1 MNEEKIIP
9 YHNDCVSYT
18 QYARDVERVITQMDE
33 SLYREKDPEVQI
45 MDFLKMA
52 VFFYDG
58 DWAGILDADITMKL
72 WSASWWYNRRTDGMT
87 PNSFGDLEEGD
98 YLNTWI
104 NSLRSGDKIVIN
116 DIEEWKEKSPVEYLF
131 LKRNHV
137 RSLLAIPFWKRPTGF
152 LIVRNPKRYISNS
165 GILRM
170 IAFAAV
176 TAVNEKR
183 LMDST
188 KLSSTSEHIKSN
200 RDIVIN
206 LFGSLKIITSKGVL
220 TETHLNSPR
229 ISRFIVYLLLHRN
242 RPVPAM
248 QIHGDLWPDEEPEKA
263 GRAIKNLTYR
273 LQQVFGLISDFR
285 LIESSITGYRI
296 NPKLNI
302 TTDFDLFEHY
312 WNEAQITAS
321 PVDRGHLLKKAMD
334 LYMLGPLEDYA
345 GEHWFMPTVTYYSL
359 RYMGVVNQLLS
370 ALDMAGDYVCILEY
384 ANTAIRCIPG
394 CLDAHYWLI
403 YAMNHIGMGEMA
415 NSQLKVAR
423 QVLTDEDYVELLDK
437 LGITE

>member
-1 MNEEKIIP
+1 MKEKREIH
-9 YHNDCVSYT
+9 YSKDEVSYA
-18 QYARDVERVITQMDE
+18 QYAQDVERVITQIDE
-33 SLYREKDPEVQI
+33 SLYKTMNSEAQI
-45 MDFLKMA
+45 MDLLKMA
-52 VFFYDG
+52 VDFYDG
-58 DWAGILDADITMKL
+58 DWSGILDADLTMKL

-104 NSLRSGDKIVIN
+104 NSLSSGDRIIIADVETLI
-116 DIEEWKEKSPVEYLF
+116 DTSPVEYAF
-131 LKRNHV
+131 LKQNCV
-137 RSLLAIPFWKRPTGF
+137 RSLIAIPFWKRPTGF
-152 LIVRNPKRYISNS
+152 LIVRNPKRYIFQS

-170 IAFAAV
+170 LAFAAV

-183 LMDST
+183 LLDST
-188 KLSSTSEHIKSN
+188 MLSLTSEYIKSD
-200 RDIVIN
+200 RDVVIN
-206 LFGSLKIITSKGVL
+206 LFGNLKIITSKGVL
-220 TETHLNSPR
+220 TEAHLNSPR
-229 ISRFIVYLLLHRN
+229 ISRFIVYLLLHKN

-273 LQQVFGLISDFR
+273 LQQVFGLLSDFR
-285 LIESSITGYRI
+285 LVESTVTGYRI
-296 NPKLNI
+296 NPELNI

-312 WNEAQITAS
+312 WNEAQITVS

-334 LYMLGPLEDYA
+334 LYKLGPLEDYT

-359 RYMGVVNQLLS
+359 RYMGVVNQLLY
-370 ALDMAGDYVCILEY
+370 ALAMAGDYVCILEY
-384 ANTAIRCIPG
+384 ANIAIRAIPG

>member
-1 MNEEKIIP
+1 MNEDQAIP
-9 YHNDCVSYT
+9 CQHDYIA
-18 QYARDVERVITQMDE
+18 YAQDVERIITQMDA
-33 SLYREKDPEVQI
+33 SLYGSKDPEMQI
-45 MDFLKMA
+45 LDLLKMA
-52 VFFYDG
+52 AVFYDG
-58 DWAGILDADITMKL
+58 DWVGILDADLTMKL

-104 NSLRSGDKIVIN
+104 SALKSGDKIVIN
-116 DIEEWKEKSPVEYLF
+116 DIEEWQEKSPAEYLF
-131 LKRNHV
+131 LKQNHV
-137 RSLLAIPFWKRPTGF
+137 HALLAIPFWKRPTGF

-170 IAFAAV
+170 IAFAAM

-183 LMDST
+183 LIDST
-188 KLSSTSEHIKSN
+188 KLASYSEHIKSN
-200 RDIVIN
+200 RDVVIN
-206 LFGSLKIITSKGVL
+206 LFGSLKIITSKGIL
-220 TETHLNSPR
+220 TEDHLNSSR
-229 ISRFIVYLLLHRN
+229 ISKFIVYLLLHRN

-263 GRAIKNLTYR
+263 GRAIKNLAYR
-273 LQQVFGLISDFR
+273 LQQEFGLLSDYR
-285 LIESSITGYRI
+285 LIESTITGYRI
-296 NPKLNI
+296 NPELSI

-334 LYMLGPLEDYA
+334 IYQLGPLEDYS
-345 GEHWFMPTVTYYSL
+345 GEHWFMPTATYYGL

-370 ALDMAGDYVCILEY
+370 SLDMAGDSVCILEY
-384 ANTAIRCIPG
+384 ANIAVRAIPG

-403 YAMNHIGMGEMA
+403 YAMNHVGMREMA

-423 QVLTDEDYVELLDK
+423 QILTEEDYDALLDR
-437 LGITE
+437 LGIY

>member
-18 QYARDVERVITQMDE
+18 QYTRDVERVITQLDE
-33 SLYREKDPEVQI
+33 SLCKAKDPEVQI

-58 DWAGILDADITMKL
+58 DWAGILDADLTMKL

-98 YLNTWI
+98 YLNTWV

-131 LKRNHV
+131 LKQNHV
-137 RSLLAIPFWKRPTGF
+137 CSLLAIPFWKRPTGF
-152 LIVRNPKRYISNS
+152 LIVRNPKRYLFNS

-183 LMDST
+183 LMDSI
-188 KLSSTSEHIKSN
+188 KLSSTSEHIQSN
-200 RDIVIN
+200 RDVVIN

-220 TETHLNSPR
+220 TETHLNSSR

-273 LQQVFGLISDFR
+273 LQQVFGLLSDFR
-285 LIESSITGYRI
+285 LVESTVTGYRI
-296 NPKLNI
+296 NPELNI
-302 TTDFDLFEHY
+302 TTDFDLFEYY
-312 WNEAQITAS
+312 WNEAQISAS

-334 LYMLGPLEDYA
+334 IYKHGPLEDYS
-345 GEHWFMPTVTYYSL
+345 GEHWFMPTVTYYNL
-359 RYMGVVNQLLS
+359 RYLGVVNQLLS
-370 ALDMAGDYVCILEY
+370 SLDIAGDYVCILEY
-384 ANTAIRCIPG
+384 ANTAIRAIPG

-415 NSQLKVAR
+415 NSQLKAAR
-423 QVLTDEDYVELLDK
+423 QMLTDEDYVELLDK
-437 LGITE
+437 LRITE

>member
-1 MNEEKIIP
+1 MNEESIIP
-9 YHNDCVSYT
+9 YQQNCVSYT
-18 QYARDVERVITQMDE
+18 LYARDVERVITQMDE
-33 SLYREKDPEVQI
+33 SLCKAKDPEVQI
-45 MDFLKMA
+45 MDLLKMA
-52 VFFYDG
+52 TGFYNG
-58 DWAGILDADITMKL
+58 DWAGILDADLTMKL

-98 YLNTWI
+98 HLNTWI

-116 DIEEWKEKSPVEYLF
+116 DIEEWKESSPVEYLF
-131 LKRNHV
+131 LKQNHV
-137 RSLLAIPFWKRPTGF
+137 QSLLAIPFWKRPTGF

-170 IAFAAV
+170 LAFAAV

-183 LMDST
+183 LLDST
-188 KLSSTSEHIKSN
+188 KLTLTSEHIKSD
-200 RDIVIN
+200 RDVVIN

-220 TETHLNSPR
+220 NENHLNSPR
-229 ISRFIVYLLLHRN
+229 ISRFIVYLLLHKN

-273 LQQVFGLISDFR
+273 LQQIFGLLSDFR
-285 LIESSITGYRI
+285 LVESTVTGYRI
-296 NPKLNI
+296 NPELNI
-302 TTDFDLFEHY
+302 ITDFDLFEYY
-312 WNEAQITAS
+312 WKEAQITAS

-334 LYMLGPLEDYA
+334 LYKLGPLEDYS
-345 GEHWFMPTVTYYSL
+345 GEHWFMPTMTYYSL
-359 RYMGVVNQLLS
+359 RYMGVVNQLLT

-384 ANTAIRCIPG
+384 ANTAIQAIPR

-403 YAMNHIGMGEMA
+403 RAMNHIGMGEMA
-415 NSQLKVAR
+415 KSQLMIAK
-423 QVLTDEDYVELLDK
+423 QLLTDAEYNDLLTK
-437 LGITE
+437 LN

>member
-1 MNEEKIIP
+1 MNEDQVIP
-9 YHNDCVSYT
+9 YQHDYIA
-18 QYARDVERVITQMDE
+18 YAQDVERIITQMDA
-33 SLYREKDPEVQI
+33 SLYGSKDPEMQI
-45 MDFLKMA
+45 MDLLKMA
-52 VFFYDG
+52 AVFYNG
-58 DWAGILDADITMKL
+58 DWVGILDADLTMKL

-87 PNSFGDLEEGD
+87 PNGFGDLEEGD

-104 NSLRSGDKIVIN
+104 NALKSGNKIVIN
-116 DIEEWKEKSPVEYLF
+116 DIEEWEKKSPAEYLF
-131 LKRNHV
+131 LKQNHV

-183 LMDST
+183 LIDST
-188 KLSSTSEHIKSN
+188 KLASNSEHIKSN
-200 RDIVIN
+200 RDVVIN
-206 LFGSLKIITSKGVL
+206 LFGSLKIITSKGIL
-220 TETHLNSPR
+220 TEDHLNSSR
-229 ISRFIVYLLLHRN
+229 ISKFIVYLLLHRN

-263 GRAIKNLTYR
+263 GRAIKNLAYR
-273 LQQVFGLISDFR
+273 LQQVFGLLSDYR
-285 LIESSITGYRI
+285 LIESTITGYRI
-296 NPKLNI
+296 NPELNI

-334 LYMLGPLEDYA
+334 IYQLGLLEDYN

-359 RYMGVVNQLLS
+359 RYIGVVNQLLS
-370 ALDMAGDYVCILEY
+370 SLDMARDFVCILEY
-384 ANTAIRCIPG
+384 ANIAVRAIPG

-403 YAMNHIGMGEMA
+403 YAMNHIGMREMA
-415 NSQLKVAR
+415 NSQLKAAR
-423 QVLTDEDYVELLDK
+423 QVLTEEEYDVLLGR
-437 LGITE
+437 LGVAN